1 MSDEQ
6 FEMNTN
12 TTVTIPVID
21 KTPEIAIELVS
32 TGKKGTISE
41 FNGSTLDIED
51 KTYTFNS
58 KNLNFL
64 QYTEIKQLRIVG
76 VTYDA
81 DGALSAEG
89 LQQLLKNED
98 IVKAEFAKIFW
109 QLPASLDWA
118 ELGFE
123 EGMALIAPMIGS
135 NFMVLVRS

>member
-1 MSDEQ
+1 MSDPQ
-6 FEMNTN
+6 FEMNSN
-12 TTVTIPVID
+12 TAVSIPVVE
-21 KTPEIAIELVS
+21 KTPDTAKELVS

-41 FNGSTLDIED
+41 FNGSTLDIGE

-64 QYTEIKQLRIVG
+64 QYTEIKQLRIAG

-89 LQQLLKNED
+89 LQQLMKNEET
-98 IVKAEFAKIFW
+98 VKTEFAKIFW
-109 QLPASLDWA
+109 QLPADFDWA
-118 ELGFE
+118 KLGFE
-123 EGMALIAPMIGS
+123 EGMALQAPMIAS